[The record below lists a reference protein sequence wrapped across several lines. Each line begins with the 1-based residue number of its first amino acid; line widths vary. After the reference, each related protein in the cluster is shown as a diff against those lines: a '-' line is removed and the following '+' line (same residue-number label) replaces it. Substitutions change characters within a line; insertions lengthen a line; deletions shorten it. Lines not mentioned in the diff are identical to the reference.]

1 MKTATR
7 EKKTSSNGNGNGS
20 IPAAI
25 KERVIS
31 PTQITTYMA
40 CSLKY
45 FYRYI
50 LKIEPDERSVF
61 LAFGS
66 AIHSS
71 LAYFWNSVKDG
82 KKISLEELQKAFLL
96 DWEIQ
101 NTTPVNY
108 NGDDPKEL
116 EQKGLELLKV
126 YYETQNQAIGD
137 RQQAEVIAVEQGFKV
152 PIVNPISGEVL
163 PNVSLYGR
171 MDLILQG
178 TVVEHKTS
186 SRKPDPAKIAED
198 VQLSCYALAYLMLYN
213 ELPETVRTDTLLKQ
227 KKAGIESVS
236 TYRAL
241 DDLSRLYDI
250 VSQVVRG
257 IDAQIFYPCY
267 SFQCA
272 NCEFNKDNL
281 CKAWG
286 RKK

>member
-1 MKTATR
+1 MKTTTK
-7 EKKTSSNGNGNGS
+7 EKKTGSNGNGS

-45 FYRYI
+45 FFRYI
-50 LKIEPDERSVF
+50 LKIEPEERSVF

-66 AIHSS
+66 AVHSS
-71 LAYFWNSVKDG
+71 LAYFWNSIKDG
-82 KKISLEELQKAFLL
+82 KKISLDELQKAFLL

-101 NTTPVNY
+101 NTTPIDF

-116 EQKGLELLKV
+116 EQKGLELLKM
-126 YYETQNQAIGD
+126 YYETMQIPDAI
-137 RQQAEVIAVEQGFKV
+137 EQGFKV
-152 PIVNPISGEVL
+152 PIVNPVSGEVL
-163 PNVSLYGR
+163 PGVSLYGR

-178 TVVEHKTS
+178 TVVEHKTGT
-186 SRKPDPAKIAED
+186 RKPDPAKIAED

-213 ELPETVRTDTLLKQ
+213 ELPETLRTDTLLKQ
-227 KKAGIESVS
+227 KKPALESIS

-250 VSQVVRG
+250 VAQVVKG

-272 NCEFNKDNL
+272 NCEYNKENL

-286 RKK
+286 RKKEKPAA

>member
-1 MKTATR
+1 MKTATQ
-7 EKKTSSNGNGNGS
+7 EKKTGSNGNGS
-20 IPAAI
+20 IPAAN

-40 CSLKY
+40 CPLKY
-45 FYRYI
+45 FFRYI
-50 LKIEPDERSVF
+50 LKIEPEERSVF

-66 AIHSS
+66 AVHSS

-116 EQKGLELLKV
+116 EQKGLELLKM
-126 YYETQNQAIGD
+126 YYETAQLPDAPPVAI
-137 RQQAEVIAVEQGFKV
+137 EQGFKV

-163 PNVSLYGR
+163 PGVSLYGR
-171 MDLILQG
+171 MDLILPG

-227 KKAGIESVS
+227 KKPSLESVS

-272 NCEFNKDNL
+272 NCEFNKDDL

-286 RKK
+286 RKKSA